1 MKKRC
6 LLLILLFQ
14 ISLSDAMFTRVCTAA
29 AQKGAIPL
37 IAVGLVYAREDIRH
51 RFFSTHTAYE
61 MMIDGDISK
70 QDAQAV
76 VHECERKASLYS
88 DLDQQTTNAVRV
100 GAREYTFEDEK
111 YTDLYT
117 PLYTACTQLLYSGLW
132 YKRECTFQEKEDLRL
147 ILCAGGYLHE
157 QAQKIVS
164 DIRVGRD
171 IPRWAGWYEAAI
183 DKIYLP
189 ESTLHA
195 LQNKS
200 SRAVWVLY
208 HEVQHYQ
215 YSLGHDVRCI
225 MKDTHFEESR
235 AEIQTMYRFAH
246 AHGVQALREMSTQGT
261 INKGYLSGSYHVR
274 TIIADQIQN
283 ELNRS

>member
-1 MKKRC
+1 MKKFF
-6 LLLILLFQ
+6 LLFILIFQ
-14 ISLSDAMFTRVCTAA
+14 ISPCEAMFTRFCIAA
-29 AQKGAIPL
+29 AHKGAIPI
-37 IAVGLVYAREDIRH
+37 IAVGVVYAREEVRH
-51 RFFSTHTAYE
+51 RFFATHTSYK
-61 MMIDGDISK
+61 IVDGDISE
-70 QDAQAV
+70 QDAQSV
-76 VHECERKASLYS
+76 VDEYERTAMLYN
-88 DLDQQTTNAVRV
+88 DLDQQTTDAVRA

-117 PLYTACTQLLYSGLW
+117 PLYTACTQLVYSGLW
-132 YKRECTFQEKEDLRL
+132 YKRECTSQEKEVLRSS
-147 ILCAGGYLHE
+147 LCAGGYLHE

-164 DIRVGRD
+164 DIRVGKD
-171 IPRWAGWYEAAI
+171 IQRWAGWYEAAI

-200 SRAVWVLY
+200 PRALWVLY

-235 AEIQTMYRFAH
+235 AEIQTMHRFAH

-261 INKGYLSGSYHVR
+261 INKGYLSGSQLVR
-274 TIIADQIQN
+274 TIIADQIEN
-283 ELNRS
+283 EQKRA